1 MVVYKMDL
9 KKTISKLCDPAKF
22 YLVLSII
29 SAAYSSYML
38 LTHPKA
44 EEHPNHK
51 EAINNHTING
61 LIMQIVVAILWTM
74 VLSWIC
80 KMKHGVKVA
89 WFLVFLPILFFIVIT
104 FLALH
109 MINKLPVE
117 TINTLAKQATADDAA
132 AGAQVGAT
140 EGFCSECG

>member
-1 MVVYKMDL
+1 MDL

-89 WFLVFLPILFFIVIT
+89 WFLVFLPILFLLVLT
-104 FLALH
+104 FFALH
-109 MINKLPVE
+109 MINKLSPE
-117 TINTLAKQATADDAA
+117 DINLLAKQAAASGSAGGA
-132 AGAQVGAT
+132 AGAAAGAT
-140 EGFCSECG
+140 EGFCAECV

>member
-1 MVVYKMDL
+1 MNL

-51 EAINNHTING
+51 ETINNHTING

-80 KMKHGVKVA
+80 KMKHGVKIA
-89 WFLVFLPILFFIVIT
+89 WFLVFLPILFLLVLT
-104 FLALH
+104 FFALH
-109 MINKLPVE
+109 MINKLSPE
-117 TINTLAKQATADDAA
+117 DINTLAKQATADEAA
-132 AGAQVGAT
+132 AGTQVGAT
-140 EGFCSECG
+140 EGFCSECS

>member
-1 MVVYKMDL
+1 MALLKSV

-22 YLVLSII
+22 YLVLAII

-51 EAINNHTING
+51 ETINNHTING

-89 WFLVFLPILFFIVIT
+89 WFLVFLPILFLLVIT
-104 FLALH
+104 FFALH
-109 MINKLPVE
+109 MINKLSPE
-117 TINTLAKQATADDAA
+117 DINLLAKQAAASDAA
-132 AGAQVGAT
+132 AGETADAT
-140 EGFCSECG
+140 EGFCSECV

>member
-1 MVVYKMDL
+1 MDL

-51 EAINNHTING
+51 ETINNHTING

-80 KMKHGVKVA
+80 KMKHGVKIA
-89 WFLVFLPILFFIVIT
+89 WFLVFLPILFLLVLT
-104 FLALH
+104 FFALH
-109 MINKLPVE
+109 MINKLSPE
-117 TINTLAKQATADDAA
+117 DINLLAKQATADEAA
-132 AGAQVGAT
+132 AGTQVGAT

>member
-1 MVVYKMDL
+1 MDL

-51 EAINNHTING
+51 ETINNHTING

-104 FLALH
+104 FFALH

-140 EGFCSECG
+140 EGFCSECV

>member
-1 MVVYKMDL
+1 MNL

-51 EAINNHTING
+51 ETINNHTING

-89 WFLVFLPILFFIVIT
+89 WFLVFLPILFLLVLT
-104 FLALH
+104 FFALH
-109 MINKLPVE
+109 MINKLSPE
-117 TINTLAKQATADDAA
+117 DINLLAKQTAASGA
-132 AGAQVGAT
+132 AGAAVDAT
-140 EGFCSECG
+140 EGFCSECS

>member
-1 MVVYKMDL
+1 MDL

-22 YLVLSII
+22 YLFLSII

-51 EAINNHTING
+51 ETINNHTING

-89 WFLVFLPILFFIVIT
+89 WFLVFLPILFLLVLT
-104 FLALH
+104 FFALH
-109 MINKLPVE
+109 MINKLSPE
-117 TINTLAKQATADDAA
+117 DINTLAKQATVSGA
-132 AGAQVGAT
+132 AGAAGAAGAVDAT